1 MTNTEWLG
9 ADVLSM
15 DCLLITGI
23 RTASLVFRCHVR
35 GLITDSAVPG
45 GLRLAEDFAEP
56 EPAPDECVVEVRAF
70 SLNYGETILLKQRPD
85 GWRPGQDVAGVVV
98 RQAADGSG
106 PAEGT
111 RVVAYLEWEGW
122 AERVAVPTRA
132 VAPLE
137 DRVRFEQAATLPV
150 AGLTALRALR
160 EGGAVLGRNVLVTG
174 ATGGVGQFAVQLARA
189 AGATVT
195 AQVSGPSRIPEAREL
210 GAHHIVSALDDPA
223 LGPFHLVLDGVG
235 GPQLSQAVHRMAPG
249 ATLAMYGRVGNS
261 TSEISISDFYRQA
274 WNARIVGFI
283 SPVPEE
289 TKGEDLAILAG
300 LVADG
305 RLRPRIGLELD
316 WRKTAQAFAA
326 LTRREVRGKAV
337 MTIR

>member
-1 MTNTEWLG
+1 M
-9 ADVLSM
+9 
-15 DCLLITGI
+15 
-23 RTASLVFRCHVR
+23 R
-35 GLITDSAVPG
+35 GFITDSAAAG
-45 GLRLAEDFAEP
+45 GLRLASDFAEP
-56 EPAPDECVVEVRAF
+56 KPNPDECVIEVHAYSINF
-70 SLNYGETILLKQRPD
+70 GETLLLRERPD
-85 GWRPGQDVAGVVV
+85 GWRPGQDISGVVI

-106 PAEGT
+106 PPEGA

-122 AERVAVPTRA
+122 AERVPAKTTA
-132 VAPLE
+132 VAVLD
-137 DRVRFEQAATLPV
+137 DRVSFEQAATLPV

-195 AQVSGPSRIPEAREL
+195 AQVSSLSRAAEASDL
-210 GAHHIVSALDDPA
+210 GAHHVVATLDDPA

-235 GPQLSQAVHRMAPG
+235 GPQLAQAVHRMAPG
-249 ATLAMYGRVGNS
+249 GTLAAYGRVGNEA
-261 TSEISISDFYRQA
+261 SEISISDFYRQA
-274 WNARIVGFI
+274 WNARVVGFI

-289 TKGEDLAILAG
+289 TKGEDLAILAA

-305 RLRPRIGLELD
+305 RLRPRIGLVLGWE
-316 WRKTAQAFAA
+316 RTADAFAA

-337 MTIR
+337 LTL

>member
-1 MTNTEWLG
+1 M
-9 ADVLSM
+9 
-15 DCLLITGI
+15 
-23 RTASLVFRCHVR
+23 R
-35 GLITDSAVPG
+35 GLITDPAAPG
-45 GLRLAEDFAEP
+45 GLRLAGDLAERQP
-56 EPAPDECVVEVRAF
+56 RPGECVVEVRAF
-70 SLNYGETILLKQRPD
+70 SVNYGETILIRERPD
-85 GWRPGQDVAGVVV
+85 GWRPGQDVAGIVVW
-98 RQAADGSG
+98 QAADGSG

-111 RVVAYLEWEGW
+111 RVVAYLDWEGW
-122 AERVAVPTRA
+122 AERVPAPTSA
-132 VAPLE
+132 VAALN
-137 DRVRFEQAATLPV
+137 DRVSFEQAATLPV

-195 AQVSGPSRIPEAREL
+195 AQVSSASREAGAREL
-210 GAHHIVSALDDPA
+210 GAHHVVTDLQDPE

-235 GPQLSQAVHRMAPG
+235 GDLLVQAVHRMAPG
-249 ATLAMYGRVGNS
+249 ATLVAYGRVGNA
-261 TSEISISDFYRQA
+261 TSQVSISDFYRQA

-305 RLRPRIGLELD
+305 RLRPCIGLTLD
-316 WRKTAQAFAA
+316 WQKTAEAFAA
-326 LTRREVRGKAV
+326 ISRREVRGKAV
-337 MTIR
+337 LTVCRRVQP